1 MLAQIVQSV
10 FQKSEKVVTENK
22 SQRGVIGLIHVNK
35 TIFVKLIED
44 KVIWD
49 EINVKIEVKREVELN
64 DSVKVKIKYIQC
76 KNKFD
81 WLTSDVKCVWLILIQ
96 K

>member
-22 SQRGVIGLIHVNK
+22 SQSEVIWLIHVNN

-44 KVIWD
+44 KVI
-49 EINVKIEVKREVELN
+49 
-64 DSVKVKIKYIQC
+64 
-76 KNKFD
+76 
-81 WLTSDVKCVWLILIQ
+81 
-96 K
+96 